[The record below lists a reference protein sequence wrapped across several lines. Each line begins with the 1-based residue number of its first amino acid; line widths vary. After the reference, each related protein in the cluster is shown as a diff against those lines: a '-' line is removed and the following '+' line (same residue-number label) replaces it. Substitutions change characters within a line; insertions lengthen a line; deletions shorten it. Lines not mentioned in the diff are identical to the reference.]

1 MWTSGGNDRMKRAA
15 ELAAGLRDNGIV
27 LATLTATY
35 SHGDGSFP
43 TEMARRLV
51 EQDLEHAR
59 VYLEALEVALAPL
72 IGGGAV
78 LKPLEETVVG
88 AGA

>member
-1 MWTSGGNDRMKRAA
+1 
-15 ELAAGLRDNGIV
+15 V

-72 IGGGAV
+72 IGDLTPSPFPAREGE
-78 LKPLEETVVG
+78 LLER
-88 AGA
+88 AGV